1 MYKRPNSF
9 IAAQMAVKGNPKV
22 KRTLSTLAVALIGAC
37 VALIGVQGPGEGPG
51 APCQAEIRPGICATA
66 SQIAHEPD
74 ISGDS
79 PSTSYVM
86 GDANP
91 SHLFVGPTK

>member
-1 MYKRPNSF
+1 M
-9 IAAQMAVKGNPKV
+9 

-37 VALIGVQGPGEGPG
+37 IALIGIQGPGEGPG

-66 SQIAHEPD
+66 SQIANEPE

-79 PSTSYVM
+79 PYIM